1 MAEDETTK
9 ILVVDDLPEKLLVY
23 QTILGELG
31 QALVT
36 ARSGEEALREVLR
49 HDFAVILLDVQMP
62 GGMSGLETAALIRKR
77 KRSAHTPI
85 IFLTAFADE
94 VRAVEGYAHGAVDYI
109 LTPVVPEILRA
120 KVRVFVDLHRMAQ
133 QIRCQAEER
142 VALAEERSMRAAAEE
157 ATRRASFLADVSR
170 ALADS
175 LDPDTTAKTLV
186 HQVVPFLAD
195 LAGVTLIGEPG
206 QPWRTKLAWIYPGDT
221 APTAR
226 WVASADAPRDELR
239 AAVERVLAR
248 GTPEYPD
255 DLDIPYP
262 DSAEHTP
269 PADGRIRSAAVVP
282 LRARDRTLGV
292 LTLAFGPS
300 GRRHE
305 PADIALAGDLASRA
319 AIALDNARLYK
330 EVENADRQKNEF
342 LSMLAHELRNPLAP
356 IRNAAEVLR
365 LAVPEHPRLQWAREV
380 IDRQLT
386 HLVRLVDDLL
396 DVSRITRGKIRL
408 QKEIVDL
415 REVVRLAVEASRPL
429 IEAHGHQLEVS
440 APSEPVI
447 LDGDPARLTQILTN
461 LLNNAAKYTE
471 ESGRIWL
478 TVSAECGAESAELK
492 NEEDFDGPS
501 PHSALC
507 TLPCELVEIRVR
519 DTGIGIPPEMLSA
532 IFDLFTQAD
541 RSLDR
546 SQGGLGVG
554 LTLVKRLVEL
564 HGGTVE
570 ARSEG
575 AGKGSEFIVRLPVM
589 SSASAPNTAPDAQS
603 APRCVS
609 VLLVDDNVDGA
620 ESLATLLRLAGHD
633 VRLAHTGPDAVE
645 MAAASRPD
653 AVLLDIGLPGL
664 DGYEVARRLRA
675 GSATRNAVLVAVT
688 GYGRD
693 EDRQLS
699 RAAGF
704 DHHLVKPVDLATL
717 QRILAPAADANSA
730 SNGAHG

>member
-206 QPWRTKLAWIYPGDT
+206 QPGRTHLAWNDPGDPP
-221 APTAR
+221 PTAR

-300 GRRHE
+300 
-305 PADIALAGDLASRA
+305 
-319 AIALDNARLYK
+319 
-330 EVENADRQKNEF
+330 
-342 LSMLAHELRNPLAP
+342 
-356 IRNAAEVLR
+356 
-365 LAVPEHPRLQWAREV
+365 
-380 IDRQLT
+380 
-386 HLVRLVDDLL
+386 
-396 DVSRITRGKIRL
+396 
-408 QKEIVDL
+408 
-415 REVVRLAVEASRPL
+415 
-429 IEAHGHQLEVS
+429 
-440 APSEPVI
+440 
-447 LDGDPARLTQILTN
+447 
-461 LLNNAAKYTE
+461 
-471 ESGRIWL
+471 
-478 TVSAECGAESAELK
+478 
-492 NEEDFDGPS
+492 
-501 PHSALC
+501 
-507 TLPCELVEIRVR
+507 
-519 DTGIGIPPEMLSA
+519 
-532 IFDLFTQAD
+532 
-541 RSLDR
+541 
-546 SQGGLGVG
+546 
-554 LTLVKRLVEL
+554 
-564 HGGTVE
+564 
-570 ARSEG
+570 
-575 AGKGSEFIVRLPVM
+575 
-589 SSASAPNTAPDAQS
+589 
-603 APRCVS
+603 
-609 VLLVDDNVDGA
+609 
-620 ESLATLLRLAGHD
+620 
-633 VRLAHTGPDAVE
+633 
-645 MAAASRPD
+645 
-653 AVLLDIGLPGL
+653 
-664 DGYEVARRLRA
+664 
-675 GSATRNAVLVAVT
+675 
-688 GYGRD
+688 
-693 EDRQLS
+693 
-699 RAAGF
+699 
-704 DHHLVKPVDLATL
+704 
-717 QRILAPAADANSA
+717 
-730 SNGAHG
+730 